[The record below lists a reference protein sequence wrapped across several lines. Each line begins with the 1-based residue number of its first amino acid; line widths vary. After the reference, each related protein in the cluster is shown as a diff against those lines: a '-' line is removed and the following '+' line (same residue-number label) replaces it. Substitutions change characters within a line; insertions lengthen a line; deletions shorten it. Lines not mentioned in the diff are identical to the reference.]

1 MKLFFVVLAAVL
13 ATGFIGFMTLNLDQA
28 VHRHPEAFV
37 KPAAKPDTEP
47 AK

>member
-13 ATGFIGFMTLNLDQA
+13 AAGFISFMTLNLDQA

-37 KPAAKPDTEP
+37 KPAPNPSPGP